1 MLARMAWR
9 NLWRNRRR
17 TAITLVGIAFGAM
30 LAVIF
35 TGIGDASWSAMI
47 DLAARMGTGHVA
59 IQHPR
64 YRDTPAIKHCI
75 SGVERKLALARSDP
89 EVSDA
94 VVRVGG
100 HAVLSTAHDSAG
112 VRLLAVDPSEE
123 SERTLSVLEAI
134 DEGEWLAPDE
144 RRGIAIGAELAERLD
159 AGLGNKVVYTLTDRS
174 GEIVSGLARVAAIVR
189 TGSSAVDGGLAIL
202 PIGTLRD
209 LVGYDEDEA
218 TEVVVFADDQRA
230 SDAIAARLNRSLSGE
245 AEALPWHVLQPELAG
260 FIAAKVGGMTFFELL
275 ILVLLAAGIFNTL
288 FVGVM
293 ERLREFGILLA
304 IGFGPGRLRR
314 LVLWESFLIGL
325 AGLAAAAL
333 ASAGPYAYL
342 HSEGLDTSAITGGGG
357 SEIAGVVLDPVLEV
371 AIFPEN
377 LAAIAAVVLLATLA
391 AGLYPAWRAGRVVP
405 VESIKLV

>member
-1 MLARMAWR
+1 MKMAWR

-17 TAITLVGIAFGAM
+17 TVITLAGIAFGAM

-35 TGIGDASWSAMI
+35 TGIGDASWTAMI

-64 YRDTPAIKHCI
+64 YRDTPAIRHCI
-75 SGVERKLALARSDP
+75 GDVEQKLALARSDP

-94 VVRVGG
+94 VARVGA
-100 HAVLSTAHDSAG
+100 HAMLATAHDSAG
-112 VRLLAVDPSEE
+112 VRLLAVEPAKE

-134 DEGEWLAPDE
+134 DAGEWLEPDQ

-159 AGLGNKVVYTLTDRS
+159 AELGNKVVYTLTDRA

-202 PIGTLRD
+202 PIEPLRE
-209 LVGYDEDEA
+209 LVGYAEDEA

-230 SDAIAARLNRSLSGE
+230 SDAIAARLNRSLSKE

-288 FVGVM
+288 FVSVM

-314 LVLWESFLIGL
+314 LVLWESALIGL
-325 AGLAAAAL
+325 VGLVAAAL
-333 ASAGPYAYL
+333 VTAGPYAYL
-342 HSEGLDTSAITGGGG
+342 HSEGLDTSAMTGGGGGG
-357 SEIAGVVLDPVLEV
+357 SEIAGVVLDPVLRV
-371 AIFPEN
+371 AIFPES
-377 LAAIAAVVLLATLA
+377 LAAIAAVVVLATLA

-405 VESIKLV
+405 VESIKRV